1 MKQLIVYSTAST
13 NKQRTG
19 DFSEFA
25 VSGAKCRATIKL
37 RGEGQL
43 NENAPTV
50 GLPEA
55 GLAPPKSGGLYK
67 CHFLATVPPAGETRR
82 NLQRAWHKKHVA
94 LGGQKKL
101 LV

>member
-55 GLAPPKSGGLYK
+55 GLARPNSGALYN
-67 CHFLATVPPAGETRR
+67 CHVVATVPDAG
-82 NLQRAWHKKHVA
+82 
-94 LGGQKKL
+94 
-101 LV
+101 